1 MKQVLSTRGPA
12 PVSPSV
18 SASVAA
24 VIAEHGAWRVLLQ
37 ALRSALFAPRRPLA
51 DITALDD
58 RLRRDIGL
66 PALSPG
72 PRDWHRL
79 R

>member
-1 MKQVLSTRGPA
+1 MKQIVSARGPA
-12 PVSPSV
+12 PASSSV
-18 SASVAA
+18 AASVEA

-37 ALRSALFAPRRPLA
+37 AVRSVLFAPRRPQA
-51 DITALDD
+51 DTEALDD
-58 RLRRDIGL
+58 RMRRDIGL
-66 PALSPG
+66 PARLPD